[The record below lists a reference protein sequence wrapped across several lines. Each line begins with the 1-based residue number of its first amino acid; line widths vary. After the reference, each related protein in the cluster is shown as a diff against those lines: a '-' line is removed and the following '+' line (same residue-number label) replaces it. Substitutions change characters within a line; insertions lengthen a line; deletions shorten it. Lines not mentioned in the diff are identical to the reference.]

1 MSAIIINIITFLFAF
16 IFAVK
21 MYQASRGT
29 RSEQLI
35 YFSLFFTFLG
45 IDVLINTILIS
56 ISQFVIPEIISLG
69 YIFTRIIIFIAL
81 YFLLQTPIFTRYAI
95 IKNNINFVKAL
106 VILLLLVTSMI
117 QIINFSNVDVS
128 EQGYVVL
135 NMHPAAAWITGLFS
149 FLIGLIASHSFIF
162 GENMFPNDRARSNS
176 ILLGIAGLFLGTGDL
191 VYLIGKTPEMVF
203 YGVTLSLI
211 GYSVTILILVI
222 KYFKS
227 KKNNQEQI
235 KTPL

>member
-1 MSAIIINIITFLFAF
+1 
-16 IFAVK
+16 
-21 MYQASRGT
+21 
-29 RSEQLI
+29 
-35 YFSLFFTFLG
+35 
-45 IDVLINTILIS
+45 
-56 ISQFVIPEIISLG
+56 
-69 YIFTRIIIFIAL
+69 
-81 YFLLQTPIFTRYAI
+81 
-95 IKNNINFVKAL
+95 
-106 VILLLLVTSMI
+106 
-117 QIINFSNVDVS
+117 
-128 EQGYVVL
+128 
-135 NMHPAAAWITGLFS
+135 
-149 FLIGLIASHSFIF
+149 
-162 GENMFPNDRARSNS
+162 MFPNDRARSNS